1 MKIALQL
8 LGLIIVSTT
17 CTTQP
22 PESLEALFGYY
33 HERSVEKL
41 GSPLSGA
48 FIVMDSTSIIYKN
61 TYGVIHPDS
70 AKKIAPETRFYIG
83 SLTKQFTAVLI
94 LQLVEENKIE
104 LHTPVSHYLEDY
116 KNTFFDSITTHQ
128 LLSHT
133 SGLPHY
139 PILLKY
145 GYTQEDFLRTPLTVD
160 EYLKIISSLSLIS
173 EPEERFSY
181 SSFGYII
188 LGAIIEE
195 LAGTDFNTRLQEKIA
210 IPLNLKNTG
219 YNQEHLRVG
228 YAEDFQ
234 VQSGGI
240 FSGDTYTMFERRALS
255 NAYSA
260 GGMYSSVDDLT
271 KWVLALKSSSLLKS
285 ETQKLMFEQVKG
297 PATYGFFKNEEQFL
311 RDDVEAQLISHGGEI
326 MGYKSVI
333 AIYDDGISVIAL
345 FNTAPLKQIIR
356 FINQIH
362 LAANNRSERNKPFIH
377 PSLRN
382 LTNFNREGGIEA
394 FQNYHAKLSK
404 RAGYEILP
412 SSGTISHIVE
422 MFLNEGQYEVLRP
435 YMEQLLNNDIV
446 YPENFLNSIGY
457 AFLEY
462 KKYYEAIRFF
472 QKNIEL
478 YPESPNVYDSIG
490 ELYELKGDLIMA
502 RKYYSIALEKSTLNY
517 PYANSDIYQ
526 KNLQRVTEE

>member
-1 MKIALQL
+1 MKITLQL
-8 LGLIIVSTT
+8 LVLIIVSAT
-17 CTTQP
+17 CTTP
-22 PESLEALFGYY
+22 PPDSVEALFGYY
-33 HERSVEKL
+33 DERSMEKL
-41 GSPLSGA
+41 GSSLSGA

-70 AKKIAPETRFYIG
+70 TKKIVPETRFYIG
-83 SLTKQFTAVLI
+83 SLTKQFTTVLI

-104 LHTPVSHYLEDY
+104 LHAPVSHYLEGY
-116 KNTFFDSITTHQ
+116 KNTVFDSISIHQ

-139 PILLKY
+139 PVLLKY
-145 GYTQEDFLRTPLTVD
+145 GYTQDDFLKTPLSVD
-160 EYLKIISSLSLIS
+160 EYVKIISNLNLIS
-173 EPEERFSY
+173 GPGERYSY
-181 SSFGYII
+181 SSFGYIL

-195 LAGTDFNTRLQEKIA
+195 ITGTDFNRRLQEKIVT
-210 IPLNLKNTG
+210 PLNLKNTG
-219 YNQEHLRVG
+219 YNPEHLRTG

-240 FSGDTYTMFERRALS
+240 FSGDIYTMNEKRALS

-260 GGMYSSVDDLT
+260 GGMYSSVDDLA

-311 RDDVEAQLISHGGEI
+311 RDDVEVQLISHGGEI

-345 FNTAPLKQIIR
+345 FNTAPLKQSVR

-362 LAANNRSERNKPFIH
+362 LAANNRNERNKPFIH

-382 LTNFNREGGIEA
+382 LANFNREGGIVA
-394 FQNYHAKLSK
+394 FQNYHTKLSK

-422 MFLNEGQYEVLRP
+422 MFLSEDQYEELRP
-435 YMEQLLNNDIV
+435 YMEQLLTNDIG

-462 KKYYEAIRFF
+462 NKYDEAIRLF

-502 RKYYSIALEKSTLNY
+502 REYYSKALQKNTLNY
-517 PYANSDIYQ
+517 PYANSEVYQ